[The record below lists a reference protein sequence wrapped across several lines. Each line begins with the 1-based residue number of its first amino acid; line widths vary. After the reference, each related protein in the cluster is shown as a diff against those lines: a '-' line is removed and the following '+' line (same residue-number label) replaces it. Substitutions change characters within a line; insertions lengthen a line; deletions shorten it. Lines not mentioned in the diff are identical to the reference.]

1 MLGRLNFSLECIG
14 TLLQR
19 VICHPLAAQLGRG
32 AVHAR
37 AIVVARAAGRHV
49 RIAFDQRRRARRQI
63 GHAEAERR
71 RTDYRIQGLPKGTAE
86 VAYQIT
92 LRNAKSQDVTVDIVE
107 RMIGEWQILSQSLPH
122 KKDTDRQAVWQV
134 PVPAGGEV
142 SLRYKALMRFR

>member
-1 MLGRLNFSLECIG
+1 M
-14 TLLQR
+14 T
-19 VICHPLAAQLGRG
+19 AK
-32 AVHAR
+32 
-37 AIVVARAAGRHV
+37 
-49 RIAFDQRRRARRQI
+49 
-63 GHAEAERR
+63 RR

-142 SLRYKALMRFR
+142 SLRYKARVRFR

>member
-1 MLGRLNFSLECIG
+1 MPLPKGVMRAYGQGLFLGEDRVRHTPKGEDVSIAIG
-14 TLLQR
+14 R
-19 VICHPLAAQLGRG
+19 
-32 AVHAR
+32 AVD
-37 AIVVARAAGRHV
+37 VT
-49 RIAFDQRRRARRQI
+49 
-63 GHAEAERR
+63 AERR

-134 PVPAGGEV
+134 PVPASGEV
-142 SLRYKALMRFR
+142 SLRYKARVRFR

>member
-1 MLGRLNFSLECIG
+1 
-14 TLLQR
+14 
-19 VICHPLAAQLGRG
+19 
-32 AVHAR
+32 
-37 AIVVARAAGRHV
+37 
-49 RIAFDQRRRARRQI
+49 
-63 GHAEAERR
+63 ERR

-134 PVPAGGEV
+134 SVPAGAEAPF
-142 SLRYKALMRFR
+142 RYKAWVRFR